1 MFAGIPQSL
10 TGTVANSGLST
21 SLITGSNSDFP
32 DLQPQLQQQ
41 QQKNLP
47 VVSESL
53 ALSGLAGM
61 GMPTSPVSISS
72 AIVNSMVNQ
81 QGNSSLS
88 RLEQQQVPTP
98 HLSHLYHI
106 PLLYNK
112 RYLNSGSLPTSC
124 FTEAM
129 LCSESCGGLRNGFM
143 QFADLTAGQFE
154 DL

>member
-32 DLQPQLQQQ
+32 DLQPQPQQQ

-61 GMPTSPVSISS
+61 GLPTSPVSISS
-72 AIVNSMVNQ
+72 TIVNSMVNQ

-88 RLEQQQVPTP
+88 RLEQQQVPIP

-106 PLLYNK
+106 PLLT
-112 RYLNSGSLPTSC
+112 L
-124 FTEAM
+124 
-129 LCSESCGGLRNGFM
+129 
-143 QFADLTAGQFE
+143 
-154 DL
+154 